1 MEQPGACVLASFL
14 VPPERAAPDIRIGEQ
29 TPYRL
34 GGCMHFGLSTEQQE
48 IRERAAEFAD
58 REVAP
63 HAAELDR
70 EDRVPFE
77 TLEKLSEMG
86 FMGLC
91 VPEEYG
97 GAGSDFVSYVLML
110 EEISRADA
118 GVGVTLAVHTS
129 AGTLPIVMYG
139 DEDQK
144 ARWVPDLARGEKIG
158 CFALT
163 EPTTGSDAAAIQTS
177 AERVDGGYRISGHKQ
192 WVTNGRVAGTM
203 VVFARADGGAQE
215 GVTAFVVGMDAE
227 GISFGK
233 HARKM
238 GVISATTD
246 DVLLDDV
253 FVPEEDRLGVEGK
266 GLGVALGTLDTGRI
280 GIAAQAV
287 GIAEAAFRYAAD
299 YAVERTT
306 FGKPIAEHQAVAFKL
321 ADMQTKIRAARLLVY
336 EAAWMKDR
344 GMRVTEAGAR
354 AKLYASQV
362 ANEVTYDAVQVLG
375 GYGYMKDHPVE
386 RHYRDARVTE
396 IYEGTSEI
404 QRLVISRG
412 ILKERAESPGGVEG
426 PGQSSGKK
434 IGDRARKEREG
445 DG

>member
-1 MEQPGACVLASFL
+1 MNFELGKEQ
-14 VPPERAAPDIRIGEQ
+14 R
-29 TPYRL
+29 
-34 GGCMHFGLSTEQQE
+34 E
-48 IRERAAEFAD
+48 IRVRVAEFAD

-63 HAAELDR
+63 YAAELDR
-70 EDRVPFE
+70 EDRFPNE
-77 TLEKLSEMG
+77 TFEKLADEG

-91 VPEEYG
+91 VPVEYG
-97 GAGSDFVSYVLML
+97 GAGADFLSYALLL

-129 AGTLPIVMYG
+129 AGTLPILMYG
-139 DEDQK
+139 DEEQRV
-144 ARWVPDLARGEKIG
+144 RWVPDLARGEKIG

-163 EPTTGSDAAAIQTS
+163 EPEAGSDAAAIHAS
-177 AERVDGGYRISGHKQ
+177 AERVDGGYRLSGHKQ
-192 WVTNGRVAGTM
+192 WVTNGRVAGAM
-203 VVFARADGGAQE
+203 VAFARAPE

-246 DVLLDDV
+246 DVLLDNV
-253 FVPEEDRLGVEGK
+253 FVPEEDRLGEEGR
-266 GLGVALGTLDTGRI
+266 GLSVALGTLDTGRI
-280 GIAAQAV
+280 GISAQAL

-299 YAVERTT
+299 YAAERTT

-321 ADMQTKIRAARLLVY
+321 ADMQTKIRAARLLTY
-336 EAAWMKDR
+336 EAAWMRDR

-354 AKLYASQV
+354 AKLFASQA
-362 ANEVTYDAVQVLG
+362 ANDVTYDAVQVLG

-412 ILKERAESPGGVEG
+412 ILKQRTESPGGVEG
-426 PGQSSGKK
+426 SRPVVG
-434 IGDRARKEREG
+434 
-445 DG
+445 

>member
-1 MEQPGACVLASFL
+1 MNFELGA
-14 VPPERAAPDIRIGEQ
+14 
-29 TPYRL
+29 
-34 GGCMHFGLSTEQQE
+34 EQQE
-48 IRERAAEFAD
+48 IKERSAEFAA

-97 GAGSDFVSYVLML
+97 GAGADFLSYCLL
-110 EEISRADA
+110 IEEISRADA

-139 DEDQK
+139 DEGQK
-144 ARWVPDLARGEKIG
+144 ARWVPDLARGDKIG
-158 CFALT
+158 SFALT
-163 EPTTGSDAAAIQTS
+163 EPTTGSDAAAIQTT

-192 WVTNGRVAGTM
+192 WVTNGRIAGAII
-203 VVFARADGGAQE
+203 VFARAPE
-215 GVTAFVVGMDAE
+215 GPTAFVVGTDAE

-246 DVLLDDV
+246 DVHLENV
-253 FVPEEDRLGVEGK
+253 FVPEEDRLLQEGR
-266 GLGVALGTLDTGRI
+266 GLKVALGTLDFGRI
-280 GIAAQAV
+280 GIAAQAL
-287 GIAEAAFRYAAD
+287 GIAEAAFRYASG
-299 YAVERTT
+299 YAAERTT
-306 FGKPIAEHQAVAFKL
+306 FGKPIAEHQAIAFKL
-321 ADMQTKIRAARLLVY
+321 AEMQTKLRAARLLVY

-362 ANEVTYDAVQVLG
+362 ANEVTYEAVQVLG
-375 GYGYMKDHPVE
+375 GYGYMKDHPIE

-404 QRLVISRG
+404 QKLVISRG
-412 ILKERAESPGGVEG
+412 ILKQRTESPGGVEG
-426 PGQSSGKK
+426 SRPVVG
-434 IGDRARKEREG
+434 
-445 DG
+445 

>member
-1 MEQPGACVLASFL
+1 MNFAHSAQ
-14 VPPERAAPDIRIGEQ
+14 
-29 TPYRL
+29 
-34 GGCMHFGLSTEQQE
+34 QQE
-48 IRERAAEFAD
+48 IRERVAEFAD

-63 HAAELDR
+63 YAAELDL
-70 EDRVPFE
+70 EDRFPKE
-77 TLEKLSEMG
+77 TFEKLANIG

-97 GAGSDFVSYVLML
+97 GAGADFLSYVLLL

-118 GVGVTLAVHTS
+118 GVGATLAVHTS
-129 AGTLPIVMYG
+129 AGTLPILMYG
-139 DEDQK
+139 DEEQK

-163 EPTTGSDAAAIQTS
+163 EPTTGSDAAAIQTRG
-177 AERVDGGYRISGHKQ
+177 ERVDGGYMISGHKQ

-203 VVFARADGGAQE
+203 VLFARAPE

-227 GISFGK
+227 GISFGE

-246 DVLLDDV
+246 DVLFDDV
-253 FVPEEDRLGVEGK
+253 FVPEGDRLGVEGK
-266 GLGVALGTLDTGRI
+266 GLGVALGTLDAGRI

-299 YAVERTT
+299 YAAKRTT

-321 ADMQTKIRAARLLVY
+321 ADMQTKIRAARLLVH
-336 EAAWMKDR
+336 EAAWMKDQ

-362 ANEVTYDAVQVLG
+362 ANEVAYEAVQTLG

-386 RHYRDARVTE
+386 RYYRDARVTE

-404 QRLVISRG
+404 QRLVISRA
-412 ILKERAESPGGVEG
+412 ILKERTGAPGGVEG
-426 PGQSSGKK
+426 SQPVVG
-434 IGDRARKEREG
+434 
-445 DG
+445 

>member
-1 MEQPGACVLASFL
+1 MNFAHSA
-14 VPPERAAPDIRIGEQ
+14 R
-29 TPYRL
+29 
-34 GGCMHFGLSTEQQE
+34 QQE
-48 IRERAAEFAD
+48 IKERAAEFAD

-63 HAAELDR
+63 YAAELDL
-70 EDRVPFE
+70 EDRFPEE
-77 TLEKLSEMG
+77 TFEKLADMG

-97 GAGSDFVSYVLML
+97 GAGADFLSYVLLL

-118 GVGVTLAVHTS
+118 GVGATLAVHTS
-129 AGTLPIVMYG
+129 AGTLPILIYG
-139 DEDQK
+139 DEEQK
-144 ARWVPDLARGEKIG
+144 ARWVPDLASGEKIG

-163 EPTTGSDAAAIQTS
+163 EPTTGSDAAAIQTR

-203 VVFARADGGAQE
+203 VLFARVEGGAKE

-246 DVLLDDV
+246 DVLFDDV
-253 FVPEEDRLGVEGK
+253 FVPDGDRLGAEGK
-266 GLGVALGTLDTGRI
+266 GLGVALGTLDAGRI

-299 YAVERTT
+299 YAAERTT

-321 ADMQTKIRAARLLVY
+321 ADMQTKIRAARLLVH

-362 ANEVTYDAVQVLG
+362 ANEVAYEAVQTLG

-386 RHYRDARVTE
+386 RYYRDARVTE

-404 QRLVISRG
+404 QRLVISRA
-412 ILKERAESPGGVEG
+412 ILKERTEAPGGVEG
-426 PGQSSGKK
+426 SHPVVG
-434 IGDRARKEREG
+434 
-445 DG
+445 